1 MKRRTLALAAVT
13 AVTLALAAPPASAT
27 PTARPATAAPAVAA
41 LAAPDVQVANVQAH
55 LAQFQSIA
63 TSNGGNRRAGSA
75 GYTASVAYVKSKLQA
90 AGYTVTEQTCTSCT
104 YQGNNVIAEW
114 PQGPTTDVVMF
125 GAHLDGVAA
134 GPGINDNGSGS
145 SVLLENALVLAQQ
158 NPTMTKRVRF
168 AWWNGEEQGLQ
179 GSKFYV
185 NSLTTAQKGYIKGYY
200 NFDMVASTNGGYFI
214 NRVTSTTAAPLKAYW
229 DSLGLSPEEN
239 TEGQGRSDDYSFQQ
253 AGIPTSGYAMGASAR
268 KTSSQ
273 ASKWGGTANAA
284 YDPCYHSS
292 CDTTSN
298 INATGLNRSAD
309 GVAYA
314 IWDLAVGG
322 GTPTNDFSVA
332 VSPTAGGVARGGSTT
347 ATVSTATTSGS
358 AQTVALSATGAPSGV
373 SVSFSPSSV
382 TSGGSSTMTV
392 SASSSAS
399 LGTFTL
405 TVTGTGSAT
414 RTASYT
420 LTVTGGTGSC
430 TGGQVVGNGGFESG
444 TSPWTATSGVITN
457 SSSQPARTGSYK
469 AWLNGNGSTSTDT
482 LSQSVTVPA
491 GCSTYT
497 LAFYLHID
505 STERTTTVAYDKLV
519 VQVGSTTLA
528 TYSNLNKA
536 SGYTLRSFD
545 VGAYAGQTVTLKFT
559 GTEDASLQTSFVIDD
574 VTLQAS

>member
-1 MKRRTLALAAVT
+1 MKRRTLAIAAVT

-90 AGYTVTEQTCTSCT
+90 AGYTVTEQTCTTCT
-104 YQGNNVIAEW
+104 YRGNNVIAEW
-114 PQGPTTDVVMF
+114 PQGPADDVIMF

-158 NPTMTKRVRF
+158 SPTMTKRVRF

-268 KTSSQ
+268 KTSAQ

-358 AQTVALSATGAPSGV
+358 AQPVALSASGAPSGV
-373 SVSFSPSSV
+373 NVAFSPSSV
-382 TSGGSSTMTV
+382 TSGGSATMTV

-444 TSPWTATSGVITN
+444 TSPWTATTGVITN

-491 GCSTYT
+491 GCSSYT

-505 STERTTTVAYDKLV
+505 TAERTTTVAYDKLV

-559 GTEDASLQTSFVIDD
+559 GTEDSSLQTSFVIDD

>member
-1 MKRRTLALAAVT
+1 MKRRTLAIAAVT

-41 LAAPDVQVANVQAH
+41 LAAPDVSVSNVQAH

-90 AGYTVTEQTCTSCT
+90 AGYTVTEQTCTTCT
-104 YQGNNVIAEW
+104 YRGNNVIAEW
-114 PQGPTTDVVMF
+114 PQGPADDVVMF

-158 NPTMTKRVRF
+158 SPAMSKRVRF

-214 NRVTSTTAAPLKAYW
+214 NRVTSSTAAPLKAYW

-358 AQTVALSATGAPSGV
+358 AQTVALSASGAPSGV
-373 SVSFSPSSV
+373 SVAFSPSSV
-382 TSGGSSTMTV
+382 TSGGSATMTV
-392 SASSSAS
+392 SASSSAT

-420 LTVTGGTGSC
+420 VTVTGTGSC

-444 TSPWTATSGVITN
+444 TSPWTATTGVITN

-491 GCSTYT
+491 GCSSYT

-505 STERTTTVAYDKLV
+505 TTERTTTVAYDKLV

-528 TYSNLNKA
+528 TYSNLDKA
-536 SGYTLRSFD
+536 TGYTLRSFD